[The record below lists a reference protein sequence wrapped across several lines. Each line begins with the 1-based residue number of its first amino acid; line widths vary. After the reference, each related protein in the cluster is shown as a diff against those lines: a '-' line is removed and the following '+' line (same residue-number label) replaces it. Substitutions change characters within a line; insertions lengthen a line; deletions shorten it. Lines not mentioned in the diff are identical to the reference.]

1 MTSTTKRSR
10 STKPTRSTSTDPEQ
24 TADRSGSKPI
34 AGAVDVRDD
43 GSGSARTDSAD
54 AARPPLD
61 GIDLVLTDL
70 DGVVYRGSAAIPHA
84 VEALTAASATARVGY
99 ITNNASRR
107 PADVAEHLRGY
118 GLEVGADD
126 VVTSSQAGV
135 RLLSTLVPAGATIL
149 VIGGVGLTSIVE
161 AGGFRVTDSA
171 DDEPAAVIQGFSPDL
186 GWRQLAEAS
195 FALARDIPW
204 VATNMDWSIPVER
217 GIAPGNGTLVAAV
230 HNAVGRMPVVAGK
243 PERAIFETAVERFG
257 GTQRLFI
264 GDRLDT
270 DIKGANDAGIP
281 SVLVL
286 TGIDQAK
293 QVLAADERSRPTW
306 VLGDLRGL
314 AEPYPVTHRETD
326 RDGARIV
333 RVGGARVRMQAHVV
347 RVEERG
353 DDSLDLLRAGA
364 TAIWESGLA
373 IYGLDVDPAL
383 YGGE

>member
-1 MTSTTKRSR
+1 
-10 STKPTRSTSTDPEQ
+10 
-24 TADRSGSKPI
+24 
-34 AGAVDVRDD
+34 VDV
-43 GSGSARTDSAD
+43 
-54 AARPPLD
+54 
-61 GIDLVLTDL
+61 VLTDL
-70 DGVVYRGSAAIPHA
+70 DGVVYRGKDAIPHA
-84 VEALTAASATARVGY
+84 VEALTAASASARIGY

-107 PADVAEHLRGY
+107 PQDVADHLTGY
-118 GLEVGADD
+118 GLTVGPDD

-135 RLLSTLVPAGATIL
+135 HLLSTLVPDGATIL
-149 VIGGVGLTSIVE
+149 VIGGIGLTSIVE
-161 AGGFRVTDSA
+161 GAGYRVTDSA
-171 DDEPAAVIQGFSPDL
+171 DDAPAAVIQGFSPDL
-186 GWRQLAEAS
+186 GWKQLAEAS
-195 FALARDIPW
+195 FALAEDIPW

-243 PERAIFETAVERFG
+243 PERPIFDTAVARFG
-257 GTQRLFI
+257 GESRLFI

-293 QVLAADERSRPTW
+293 QVLAADARSRPTF
-306 VLGDLRGL
+306 VLEDLRGL
-314 AEPYPVTHRETD
+314 AEPYPVTDRQEG
-326 RDGARIV
+326 RDGSRTV
-333 RVGGARVRMQAHVV
+333 TVGSARVRMQGHVV

-353 DDSLDLLRAGA
+353 DDAMDLLRAGA
-364 TAIWESGLA
+364 TAIWDSGLA